1 MIHLAIKQRGV
12 ALLTVL
18 LILSVMITIAVSMTD
33 RLTRGIRL
41 TQGIVYS
48 QSAYWYGQ
56 AAADLGVMVLNQDFK
71 DTDTVS
77 LNQAWAR
84 QNFAFPLQNGSI
96 SGTVK
101 DMRSCFN
108 VNALGKSDT
117 SNNADKG
124 NNQMMELSEF
134 QLLLTEIGI
143 SKKTAKIIAYSTKDW
158 VDTNNVAN
166 DPQGAE
172 DVYYKGLGLPYL
184 AAHHLMVDI
193 SELRAVRGVG
203 QKTYDAI
210 APFLCAIPVSDQKID
225 INTVSTKQPE
235 ILYALFGEN
244 SGLSL
249 GALKKLLASRPK
261 SGWKTVNQFI
271 SDPLLG
277 KFNASGSITNQLSVT
292 SDFFQLNG
300 IIKFQERILAVKL
313 LFNINKKKAK
323 FIRYQSGGFK

>member
-1 MIHLAIKQRGV
+1 MRHLPRKQKGV

-18 LILSVMITIAVSMTD
+18 LILSVMITIAVSMTS
-33 RLTRGIRL
+33 RLTRGIKL
-41 TQGIVYS
+41 TEGIVFS

-71 DTDTVS
+71 ETNTVS
-77 LNQAWAR
+77 LNQTWAR
-84 QNFAFPLQNGSI
+84 PNFAFPLQNGSI

-108 VNALGKSDT
+108 VNALGKT
-117 SNNADKG
+117 DKG
-124 NNQMMELSEF
+124 NNQIMELSEF

-143 SKKTAKIIAYSTKDW
+143 ARRTAKIIAHSTKDW
-158 VDTNNVAN
+158 IDINNVAN

-172 DVYYKGLGLPYL
+172 DAYYKGLGLPYL

-225 INTVSTKQPE
+225 INTVSAKQPE
-235 ILYALFGEN
+235 ILYALLGEN
-244 SGLSL
+244 SGIRL
-249 GALKKLLASRPK
+249 GALKQLLASRPK
-261 SGWKTVNQFI
+261 NGWKTVNQFL

-277 KFNASGSITNQLSVT
+277 EFKPSDGLINKLSVT

-300 IIKFQERILAVKL
+300 IIKFQEHILAVKL
-313 LFNINKKKAK
+313 LFNINKNKAK
-323 FIRYQSGGFK
+323 FIRYQSGGIM